1 MKLRNSRPVT
11 LFKAFSNTSDAS
23 RFLPNLS
30 KLHAPRRVPTF
41 ALTVSTWLSIP
52 RVHLVNRFDT
62 TLHRISL
69 LSRSILSRPTRQKK
83 NIYKFVKQSCDYLS
97 KRVRKKKYFLENEN
111 SRQFVGVVTRRRVKT
126 IGSFPVGV
134 RWIIGPILS
143 GIRSGC
149 YARTSLEASAEA
161 PVRTRPR
168 LRLP

>member
-52 RVHLVNRFDT
+52 RVHLVIRHYSPSNITPIDPSY
-62 TLHRISL
+62 LVL
-69 LSRSILSRPTRQKK
+69 LEKK
-83 NIYKFVKQSCDYLS
+83 KYIYKFVKQSCDYLS

-134 RWIIGPILS
+134 QWIIGPILS

>member
-52 RVHLVNRFDT
+52 RVHYS
-62 TLHRISL
+62 TLLPIEYHSY
-69 LSRSILSRPTRQKK
+69 RSILSRPTRQKK